1 MIRVLICDDQLIVCE
16 GLRKILGSDPDI
28 QVVGAAHDG
37 TEALGLIPKLRPE
50 VVLMDLKMP
59 LMNGIIATRQIK
71 EKYPQVYVLVLTT
84 YDDDEWLFDAIR
96 SGAAGYLLKDTPPAE
111 LIASVKGTAQ
121 GKTYL
126 DPSIAGK
133 VMGSYASRA
142 AAKTPPSNFQFSER
156 EYEVLRLLAQGLS
169 NVDIAQQLYLTEGTV
184 RNYTSDIFKKLGV
197 SDRTQAAI
205 AAIRYGLVDLDD
217 L

>member
-37 TEALGLIPKLRPE
+37 AEALGLIPKLRPE

-84 YDDDEWLFDAIR
+84 YDDDEWLFR
-96 SGAAGYLLKDTPPAE
+96 CHSQRRG
-111 LIASVKGTAQ
+111 
-121 GKTYL
+121 
-126 DPSIAGK
+126 
-133 VMGSYASRA
+133 
-142 AAKTPPSNFQFSER
+142 
-156 EYEVLRLLAQGLS
+156 RLLA
-169 NVDIAQQLYLTEGTV
+169 
-184 RNYTSDIFKKLGV
+184 
-197 SDRTQAAI
+197 
-205 AAIRYGLVDLDD
+205 
-217 L
+217 